1 MALPRPLE
9 TAGLLPRFDTRRQP
23 LPAPAVLGELAWQGT
38 RTRPQQRSWHRE
50 RRIGH
55 GQSWLCRGLWSR
67 QGSSRD
73 LTQGDSRCPL
83 LPFWA
88 SSPGKGPGGDDSR
101 EAGTRRVGSA
111 TDKHGSAAAFG
122 NGRAPTEI

>member
-1 MALPRPLE
+1 MALPRPVE
-9 TAGLLPRFDTRRQP
+9 SAGLSPCPDKRAQP
-23 LPAPAVLGELAWQGT
+23 VLAPAVLSEFAGQGT

-67 QGSSRD
+67 QGSYRD
-73 LTQGDSRCPL
+73 LTQGGSRCPL

-88 SSPGKGPGGDDSR
+88 SSPGKGPGPDSR
-101 EAGTRRVGSA
+101 EAGTRRVESA

-122 NGRAPTEI
+122 NGRAPTAI